1 MAENPDR
8 KSGVHGKFA
17 PSQGD
22 LRFVLRDPDPEPG
35 TDRLPVR
42 QLRILQRWEWSYTD
56 ARFAWYDVPLVGDE
70 DEEEAG

>member
-22 LRFVLRDPDPEPG
+22 LRFV
-35 TDRLPVR
+35 DRVDEKLGKMG
-42 QLRILQRWEWSYTD
+42 LRILQRWEWSYTA
-56 ARFAWYDVPLVGDE
+56 ARFDWYDVQLVEDA